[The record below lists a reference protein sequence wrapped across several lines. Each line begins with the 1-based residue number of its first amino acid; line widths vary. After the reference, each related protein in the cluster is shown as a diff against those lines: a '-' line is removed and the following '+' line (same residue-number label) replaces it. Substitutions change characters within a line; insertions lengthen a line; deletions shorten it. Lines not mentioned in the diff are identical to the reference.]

1 MICQKCGRQ
10 RLRNARCYHCGNTQP
25 YDDLIFS
32 EDYEMEDKPKQP
44 NEPVKS
50 TTEDVQIYHA
60 DDDDVLIVRID
71 AKHPARQKIFAGI
84 QAALEGAQRNEE
96 AIKAKAYAAEKLPDD
111 WRRAKSEKPEERTIR
126 HAEPHHYPA
135 KTEK

>member
-1 MICQKCGRQ
+1 MSYKENDELWKHYWNSAELWKHYKR
-10 RLRNARCYHCGNTQP
+10 P
-25 YDDLIFS
+25 S
-32 EDYEMEDKPKQP
+32 MEDKPKDT

-84 QAALEGAQRNEE
+84 QAALEGAQRNDE

-111 WRRAKSEKPEERTIR
+111 WRRKKSEKPEERTIR

-135 KTEK
+135 KAEK

>member
-1 MICQKCGRQ
+1 MSYNEELWKHYWSSQ
-10 RLRNARCYHCGNTQP
+10 RH
-25 YDDLIFS
+25 S
-32 EDYEMEDKPKQP
+32 METKPKDT

-50 TTEDVQIYHA
+50 TTEDLQIYHA

-71 AKHPARQKIFAGI
+71 AKHPARQRIFAGI

-111 WRRAKSEKPEERTIR
+111 WRRKKSEKPEERTIR
-126 HAEPHHYPA
+126 HAEPHHYPT

>member
-1 MICQKCGRQ
+1 
-10 RLRNARCYHCGNTQP
+10 
-25 YDDLIFS
+25 
-32 EDYEMEDKPKQP
+32 METKAQETKPKDP

-50 TTEDVQIYHA
+50 TTEDLQIYHA

-71 AKHPARQKIFAGI
+71 AKDPQRQKIFAAI
-84 QAALEGAQRNEE
+84 QGALEGAQRNED
-96 AIKAKAYAAEKLPDD
+96 AVRVKAYAQDKLPDD
-111 WRRAKSEKPEERTIR
+111 WRRKKSEKPEERTIR